1 MRMFVNEEDD
11 VQAKSSVDPNGVPS
25 SNRFPI
31 DVFES
36 STRQLYATWMLK
48 RQGRNVSNEC
58 IYK

>member
-11 VQAKSSVDPNGVPS
+11 VQAKSSVDLNGVPS